1 MRLTRR
7 GRAALLAL
15 LFAAVAAVAFLTS
28 HINIDYSEGVPR
40 PYDNRVDSRNM
51 DQRF

>member
-15 LFAAVAAVAFLTS
+15 LFVTVAAVAFLTS
-28 HINIDYSEGVPR
+28 HINIDYTGGVPR
-40 PYDNRVDSRNM
+40 PYDNRVIDRNM
-51 DQRF
+51 DSRS